1 MGCIERL
8 VSPEIPGPGNRFAS
22 AGDQYLL
29 TGGELGLRLKCA
41 DDGDAYGD
49 SDNTDNLQPS

>member
-1 MGCIERL
+1 VR
-8 VSPEIPGPGNRFAS
+8 PEIPGPGNRFAG
-22 AGDQYLL
+22 AGDQRLL

-41 DDGDAYGD
+41 DDCDAYGD